1 MKTTACVTF
10 QLADGTL
17 ERCQAVYL
25 GRGQNRDVYEILGV
39 VRALG
44 QRVVVKLAPSMQGSS
59 QCLER
64 DVLERAANR
73 WLPVLFFF
81 GATII
86 LGRAFDVL
94 VMTRCATSV
103 DKLMD
108 RMKDAEC
115 SPSAA
120 MYIEQVLREA
130 MYMLLYGFED
140 HRVSFGDLHVA
151 NVGVRL
157 SLEEFEQVS
166 WPLPA
171 WDEQGFGRG
180 IVGVLCVD
188 AEGVKQTEMQGKLL
202 NKHLKTFLTSFHQFV
217 VALRH
222 PSWQRCVRALSD
234 PLTHYIANEASY
246 SQWGMFELRKQAA
259 MMGEKMQEA
268 LSNAFGTRAPTVGV
282 TPVCGAV
289 ISPLLQQEVSWQAK
303 GGRCVALDVVVVLLS
318 RQTDACLMFSPQAF
332 ALHR

>member
-25 GRGQNRDVYEILGV
+25 GRGQNRDVYEVLGV

-44 QRVVVKLAPSMQGSS
+44 QRVVVKLAPPRHDSS
-59 QCLER
+59 QRLER
-64 DVLERAANR
+64 DILERAANR

-81 GATII
+81 GATNI

-108 RMKDAEC
+108 RMKNAEC
-115 SPSAA
+115 SPAAA
-120 MYIEQVLREA
+120 MYIEQVFREV
-130 MYMLLYGFED
+130 MYMLLYGFEV
-140 HRVSFGDLHVA
+140 HGVSFGDLHVA

-171 WDEQGFGRG
+171 WDEQGFGRA

-188 AEGVKQTEMQGKLL
+188 AEGVKQTEMRGSVL
-202 NKHLKTFLTSFHQFV
+202 NKHLKTFLTSFHQLV

-222 PSWQRCVRALSD
+222 PSWQRCVRALSE

-246 SQWGMFELRKQAA
+246 SQYGMFELRKQAA
-259 MMGEKMQEA
+259 IMGGKVQGE
-268 LSNAFGTRAPTVGV
+268 LSNAFGTRASTVGV
-282 TPVCGAV
+282 TPLFGGA
-289 ISPLLQQEVSWQAK
+289 ISPLSQKEASWQAT
-303 GGRCVALDVVVVLLS
+303 GVRCFASDVVVLLS
-318 RQTDACLMFSPQAF
+318 HRQTDACLILSPRAV